1 MLLDLC
7 RLHSDFP
14 DFDPE
19 PRPRSDGETAHRL
32 HLPPLK
38 LGRRFDWAEL
48 RLPNGF
54 PDKALA
60 RIALQP
66 DTVLRIPHIESGG
79 YLCTQG
85 DPGPD
90 SGLDSNDRVL
100 SLLIAYQDEFLI
112 PWQLGQLDADFA
124 KEPLS
129 YWDIYCQQKRSK
141 RDPVRRIYTV
151 NRPSEVPRLGEGV
164 LLGGS
169 RWIVAGDRSTSEVN
183 RVIKTLSAPKEQQTL
198 VRIAEIPISSPL
210 TPRTWSKTE
219 EALDDVLRSH
229 LPNRGYTEF
238 HEPKRR
244 NVRCYRLVLFRHPD
258 YSFGYL
264 MPGGPPV
271 KLHEHGHKKTYP
283 APSKVL
289 PLPVSRFDPEWTVGR
304 DQVPAVSSRREQ
316 HVVVLG
322 AGALGSSVI
331 KHLARAGIGRIT
343 IVDPDIMMP
352 ENIGRHSLGGE
363 VVGQGKAPA
372 MAARLSRAYPSCDI
386 EAKESTAQSWF
397 ERYPLAGVDLL
408 LDLTGEPEVRWSM
421 DQSRARKDC
430 HSLIAWME
438 PFVAAAHACR
448 LPKGVRWY
456 QGHHDPL
463 RSLEAVEWP
472 DEVLRQQ
479 PGCSS
484 RFQSYT
490 AVAAG
495 FAVAMV
501 TEQALDMLD
510 NGIVAPQVVSWVRGQ
525 PYLDKH
531 YPGLTHRDWVSGS
544 TPQDSWIQTRPFP

>member
-1 MLLDLC
+1 MVPLDLC

-19 PRPRSDGETAHRL
+19 PLARSDGETAHRL
-32 HLPPLK
+32 HLPPLE

-60 RIALQP
+60 RIALPP

-90 SGLDSNDRVL
+90 SGLDPNDRVL
-100 SLLIAYQDEFLI
+100 SLLIAYQDEFLV

-129 YWDIYCQQKRSK
+129 YWDIYCQQNRSK

-164 LLGGS
+164 LLRGS

-183 RVIKTLSAPKEQQTL
+183 RVIKTLSAPKEQQTV

-210 TPRTWSKTE
+210 TPRTWPKTE
-219 EALDDVLRSH
+219 EALDNVLRSH

-244 NVRCYRLVLFRHPD
+244 NVRCYRLVLFRHPE

-271 KLHEHGHKKTYP
+271 KLYEHRHKKTYP
-283 APSKVL
+283 APSRVL

-304 DQVPAVSSRREQ
+304 DQVPAVSLRREQ
-316 HVVVLG
+316 HVVVL
-322 AGALGSSVI
+322 
-331 KHLARAGIGRIT
+331 
-343 IVDPDIMMP
+343 
-352 ENIGRHSLGGE
+352 
-363 VVGQGKAPA
+363 
-372 MAARLSRAYPSCDI
+372 
-386 EAKESTAQSWF
+386 
-397 ERYPLAGVDLL
+397 
-408 LDLTGEPEVRWSM
+408 
-421 DQSRARKDC
+421 
-430 HSLIAWME
+430 
-438 PFVAAAHACR
+438 
-448 LPKGVRWY
+448 
-456 QGHHDPL
+456 
-463 RSLEAVEWP
+463 
-472 DEVLRQQ
+472 EVLRQQ

-501 TEQALDMLD
+501 AEQALDILD
-510 NGIVAPQVVSWVRGQ
+510 NGIIAPQVVSWVRGQ

-544 TPQDSWIQTRPFP
+544 TSQDSWIQTRPFP